1 MRVVLLVLGLLT
13 LTSCYSFTLQSTL
26 DAPVIFANEQALK
39 GVSYQVK
46 KHFYRQ
52 FQLEYI
58 FGANPQEQLRL
69 NQILSEET
77 GPTSQMGIIN
87 LRVERNYQFEDVLV
101 SVFTLGIVTRSLI
114 TVQGDVI
121 LWRP

>member
-101 SVFTLGIVTRSLI
+101 SVFTLGIVARSLI